1 MVQVFPILTDG
12 IHFFHGSSMPSPSTC
27 RFAYWSRL
35 SWNEWKK
42 KEKPELTK
50 EMAKEIFEKWEQKRY

>member
-1 MVQVFPILTDG
+1 
-12 IHFFHGSSMPSPSTC
+12 MPSPSTC

>member
-1 MVQVFPILTDG
+1 
-12 IHFFHGSSMPSPSTC
+12 MPSPSTC

-35 SWNEWKK
+35 SWTEWKK

-50 EMAKEIFEKWEQKRY
+50 KMAKEIFDNWEQKRG